1 MTTDIQP
8 APWLGDHRPPAH
20 LVILLLA
27 VPIIA
32 VMAFVIFQPIKVL
45 PRISLAPAFT
55 LTDQDG
61 QRLTS
66 EELRGRLVLY
76 NFTYTGCAPPCPQTS
91 DDMRQLQQQLTEV
104 ETGGLPLELVTIS
117 FDPAR
122 DTPDRLRAYADGL
135 GADTRT
141 WRFVTGEPAQ
151 LKNIIGGGFGIYY
164 NGDEN
169 GNYTFDPVFVLVD
182 GWGMVRAV
190 YRTPNLDLGIVARDL
205 RLIVQE
211 VRNSQ
216 GVNRYAYEA
225 AHLFLCYPK

>member
-8 APWLGDHRPPAH
+8 APWLGDHRPPVH

-27 VPIIA
+27 IPIVA
-32 VMAFVIFQPIKVL
+32 VMAFILFQPIKVL
-45 PRISLAPAFT
+45 PRLGLAPAFA

-61 QRLTS
+61 RRLTS
-66 EELRGRLVLY
+66 EALRGRLVLY
-76 NFTYTGCAPPCPQTS
+76 NFTYTRCTPPCPQTS
-91 DDMRQLQQQLTEV
+91 ETMRRLQQQLTGLN
-104 ETGGLPLELVTIS
+104 TGSLPVELVTIS
-117 FDPAR
+117 LDPAH
-122 DTPDRLRAYADGL
+122 DTPERLRAYANRL

-151 LKNIIGGGFGIYY
+151 LKNITGGFGIYSS
-164 NGDEN
+164 GDDNVSSTVE
-169 GNYTFDPVFVLVD
+169 PVFALVD
-182 GWGMVRAV
+182 GWGLVRAV
-190 YRTPNLDLGIVARDL
+190 YRTPTLDLDLVARDL